1 MDEKSSGNRQ
11 GWGKKRW
18 NSPQTHGRIT
28 YPHLW
33 KKENIIDSKM
43 LSLSRP
49 GFLWSFPPR
58 RERKIKQDLKA
69 PNMKTRIQVCSYRFF
84 LCFNPG
90 QGRTAW
96 AGLGP
101 GSPWRTWLNELVPRY
116 SFYQETCS
124 KENICRSKSFAP
136 GSPKTMEILS
146 TKGAFGSVAREWLY
160 RSRCSWSSYKIQDL
174 TIIWLHNLQWYN
186 VFIILSLYHL

>member
-69 PNMKTRIQVCSYRFF
+69 APNMKTRIQVCSYRFF

-96 AGLGP
+96 TWKSLTDLTERTGAEILILSGNLFEGKHL
-101 GSPWRTWLNELVPRY
+101 SKQVFRTWESQNHGDFKHQG
-116 SFYQETCS
+116 SFWVCGTRMIVS
-124 KENICRSKSFAP
+124 I
-136 GSPKTMEILS
+136 
-146 TKGAFGSVAREWLY
+146 
-160 RSRCSWSSYKIQDL
+160 
-174 TIIWLHNLQWYN
+174 
-186 VFIILSLYHL
+186 